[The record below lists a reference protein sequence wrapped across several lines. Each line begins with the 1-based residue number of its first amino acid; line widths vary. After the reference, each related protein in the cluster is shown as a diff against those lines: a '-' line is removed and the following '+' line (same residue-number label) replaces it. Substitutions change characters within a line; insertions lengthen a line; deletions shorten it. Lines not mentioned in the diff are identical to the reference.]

1 MQLGGLLPLRDIALH
16 RLPSPEIL
24 RVITKLIA
32 EMINTII
39 VIAIPIA
46 AA

>member
-1 MQLGGLLPLRDIALH
+1 MELRRFLPLRYLTLH
-16 RLPSPEIL
+16 EVPSPEIF
-24 RVITKLIA
+24 RVMKKLIA
-32 EMINTII
+32 EIIRTIT

>member
-1 MQLGGLLPLRDIALH
+1 MQLRSLLPLWNVALH

-24 RVITKLIA
+24 RVMTKLIA
-32 EMINTII
+32 EIINTIT